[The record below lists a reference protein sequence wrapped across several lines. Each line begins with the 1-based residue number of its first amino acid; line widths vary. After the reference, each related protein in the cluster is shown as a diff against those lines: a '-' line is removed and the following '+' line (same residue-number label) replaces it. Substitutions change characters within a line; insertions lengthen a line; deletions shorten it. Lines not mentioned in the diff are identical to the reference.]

1 MPRVVRRRSPR
12 CPASSPS
19 CTTIARIDWSSEGMT
34 TADRYGGADGP
45 CGAPFLLER
54 TALTIRVQ
62 TGCEEHCS
70 YCIIPATRGASRS
83 KPVARVVEELTRAEV
98 ERLPRSHPDRR
109 PPRRLWARSRSS
121 QRPCPIF
128 SMPPS
133 GAPASCSSDSGSLEP
148 MDVPESLVELASTG
162 RVAPAFHL
170 PLQHA
175 SDAVLGRMRRPYTLD
190 DYRRT
195 VDRLRERLP
204 HAALGSDIIVG
215 FPGESD
221 AEFDALC
228 RYLESSPLTAL
239 HVFPYSDRPGT
250 AASQHGDKDRR
261 AGRSR
266 ARTGDLAT
274 SGRR

>member
-1 MPRVVRRRSPR
+1 MWRAVS
-12 CPASSPS
+12 
-19 CTTIARIDWSSEGMT
+19 
-34 TADRYGGADGP
+34 
-45 CGAPFLLER
+45 LER

-62 TGCEEHCS
+62 TGCEERCS
-70 YCIIPATRGASRS
+70 YCIIPATRGVSRS
-83 KPVARVVEELTRAEV
+83 KPVARVVEELTRAEASGFLEV
-98 ERLPRSHPDRR
+98 TLTGVHLGAYGRDLDQPATLSDLLDAAVRRTSQLLIRL
-109 PPRRLWARSRSS
+109 
-121 QRPCPIF
+121 
-128 SMPPS
+128 
-133 GAPASCSSDSGSLEP
+133 GSLEP

-162 RVAPAFHL
+162 PVAPSFHL

-175 SDAVLGRMRRPYTLD
+175 SDAVLGRMRRPYTLN

-195 VDRLRERLP
+195 VDRLREALP

-250 AASQHGDKDRR
+250 AASQ
-261 AGRSR
+261 
-266 ARTGDLAT
+266 LAT
-274 SGRR
+274 KIAGPVVRERGRVIRDIGQALTARFKRSQVGNVRPALTIEDGSVGRHRQRTEAAGADAACPE